1 MLISANSG
9 LYSFRAG
16 QPRYLFTDSIRFL
29 AAAGFR
35 AIDIN
40 FSAVIYREPDRV
52 EPLLLGDDWR
62 ERVEDLDRLIKSLG
76 LHIYM
81 SHLPFFEYADTG
93 DPEREFRF
101 AMTER
106 ALEASS
112 VLGVKW
118 AVAHPSNLPDYEA
131 AKRATGEYLDRFL
144 KKAEDLGLGIAIE
157 NMPKPAGY
165 FSSGIEAL
173 CRLIDER
180 GGGMGFCLDSGHLH
194 VTGPD
199 PAATIRAIGGRLKTL
214 HLHDNFGDKDQ
225 HLAPFLG
232 TINWRTY
239 AESLRDCGYEG
250 DLNFEVHPIRQ
261 PGVTEKMRELHA
273 AYVFSAGEA
282 VLSMLNDR

>member
-1 MLISANSG
+1 MLIFLS
-9 LYSFRAG
+9 
-16 QPRYLFTDSIRFL
+16 SI
-29 AAAGFR
+29 GFK
-35 AIDIN
+35 AVDIN
-40 FSAVIYREPDRV
+40 FSASIYHEEDRI
-52 EPLLLGDDWR
+52 ETILHGANW
-62 ERVEDLDRLIKSLG
+62 EKNIEEAKRLAEEKG

-81 SHLPFFEYADTG
+81 SHLPFFEYGNTD

-101 AMTER
+101 EMTGR
-106 ALEASS
+106 ALEASRL
-112 VLGVKW
+112 LGVKW
-118 AVAHPSNLPDYEA
+118 AVAHPSNLPDYQA

-144 KKAEDLGLGIAIE
+144 KKAGDLGLGIAIE

-173 CRLIDER
+173 CSLIDER

-250 DLNFEVHPIRQ
+250 DLNFEVHPLRQ
-261 PGVTEKMRELHA
+261 PGVTEKMRERHA
-273 AYVFSAGEA
+273 VYVFSAGETI
-282 VLSMLNDR
+282 LDMLNGR